1 MNEKEY
7 IDGNVTI
14 FVKEQYESNIMHMV
28 NELRDEGFFDE
39 QIYDYLNDII
49 IQLMHGKKYRDINDM
64 LRKEREEFIKNNT
77 K

>member
-7 IDGNVTI
+7 IDGNVTT

-49 IQLMHGKKYRDINDM
+49 IQLMHGKKYKSINQ
-64 LRKEREEFIKNNT
+64 
-77 K
+77 

>member
-1 MNEKEY
+1 MNDKEY
-7 IDGNVTI
+7 IDGNVTT
-14 FVKEQYESNIMHMV
+14 FVKKQYESNIMHMV

-49 IQLMHGKKYRDINDM
+49 IQLMHGKKYKSINDM
-64 LRKEREEFIKNNT
+64 LRKEREQFIKNNT

>member
-7 IDGNVTI
+7 IDGNVTT

>member
-7 IDGNVTI
+7 IDGNVTT

-49 IQLMHGKKYRDINDM
+49 IQLMHGKKYKSINDL
-64 LRKEREEFIKNNT
+64 LRKEREQFIKNNT

>member
-7 IDGNVTI
+7 IDGNVTTL
-14 FVKEQYESNIMHMV
+14 VKEQYESNIMHMV

-49 IQLMHGKKYRDINDM
+49 IQLMHGKKYSDINDM

>member
-7 IDGNVTI
+7 IDGNVTT

-49 IQLMHGKKYRDINDM
+49 IQLMHGKKYKSINDM
-64 LRKEREEFIKNNT
+64 LRKEREQFIKNNT

>member
-7 IDGNVTI
+7 IDGNVTT

-28 NELRDEGFFDE
+28 NDLRDEGFFDE

-49 IQLMHGKKYRDINDM
+49 IQLMHGKKYKSINDM
-64 LRKEREEFIKNNT
+64 LRKEREQFIKNNT

>member
-7 IDGNVTI
+7 IDGNVTT

-49 IQLMHGKKYRDINDM
+49 IQLMHGKKYNDINDM

>member
-1 MNEKEY
+1 MNDKEY
-7 IDGNVTI
+7 IDGNVTT
-14 FVKEQYESNIMHMV
+14 FVKKQYESNIMHMV

-49 IQLMHGKKYRDINDM
+49 IQLMHGKKFNDINDM
-64 LRKEREEFIKNNT
+64 LRKEREDFIKNNT

>member
-1 MNEKEY
+1 MNDKEY
-7 IDGNVTI
+7 IDGNVTT
-14 FVKEQYESNIMHMV
+14 FVKKQYESNIMHMV